1 MRALTALPHQVP
13 QHEHLAP
20 EALEELVL
28 VCLEGLANMA
38 QSYGQRGRATRLL
51 EAASLLRHEPEL
63 GNDPSELTPRE
74 WEVARLVA
82 RGHFNR
88 QIADDLVVSE
98 RTVDTHVSHILHK
111 LHLVSRAQIAAWV
124 VERQRRFKVLS

>member
-1 MRALTALPHQVP
+1 VRALTALPRQVP
-13 QHEHLAP
+13 QHNTLAP
-20 EALEELVL
+20 EALEALVL

-38 QSYGQRGRATRLL
+38 QAYGQRSRASRLL
-51 EAASLLRHEPEL
+51 EAARLLRQDPDAAS
-63 GNDPSELTPRE
+63 DPSELTPRE
-74 WEVARLVA
+74 WEVAVLVA

-98 RTVDTHVSHILHK
+98 RTVDTHVSHILRK

-124 VERQRRFKVLS
+124 VGRQGRFKLLS